1 MGRALLSLSPHH
13 SSPIFVEEEGR
24 GGHGRKGL
32 LPLLPLFFLPRFFP
46 PRGETYSAGAALVKI
61 LSLATA
67 AVLRYDGER
76 KKKKKMGKREEGKLQ
91 RIFLPFGLPSLFRRD
106 VRYEYDDEE
115 ETTGEIGRRKKKG
128 EFKEDYF
135 PPIPPAAAAWRKK
148 KG

>member
-46 PRGETYSAGAALVKI
+46 RRGETYSAGAALVKI

-76 KKKKKMGKREEGKLQ
+76 KKKKKWVKGRRESSREFFCLLVFLPCSVAIYGMSTTTRKKRNHGRNREE
-91 RIFLPFGLPSLFRRD
+91 
-106 VRYEYDDEE
+106 EE
-115 ETTGEIGRRKKKG
+115 EGGV
-128 EFKEDYF
+128 
-135 PPIPPAAAAWRKK
+135 
-148 KG
+148 